1 MDILTNNTFG
11 LFVMIAAPGFISM
24 KIWGL
29 IHPSRH
35 ISFADSLYEAIF
47 YGSLNYFA
55 LVQWFPPL
63 MAKINVIWEIIAYIL
78 SLVITPLLLPI
89 LWKKI
94 LLWGFIKKK
103 IINPIPKA
111 WDVFFG
117 KRQPC
122 FMMVHLKNGQ
132 IIGGLYAY
140 ESAASSYPE
149 KEDLYLQE
157 LWELDDEGRF
167 EKPID
172 GTMGLLVSYDSIDY
186 IELFQCLEEG
196 A

>member
-1 MDILTNNTFG
+1 MDLLANNTFG
-11 LFVMIAAPGFISM
+11 LFVVIVAPGFISM

-29 IHPSRH
+29 
-35 ISFADSLYEAIF
+35 
-47 YGSLNYFA
+47 
-55 LVQWFPPL
+55 
-63 MAKINVIWEIIAYIL
+63 
-78 SLVITPLLLPI
+78 
-89 LWKKI
+89 
-94 LLWGFIKKK
+94 IKKK

-111 WDVFFG
+111 WDVFFR
-117 KRQPC
+117 KQQPC

-140 ESAASSYPE
+140 ASAASSYPE

-172 GTMGLLVSYDSIDY
+172 GTMGLLVNNDSVDY
-186 IELFQCLEEG
+186 IELFQYKEEG